1 MPKATLEFNLPDENQ
16 EFELATK
23 GLNFWSV
30 LIDFDQYLRSK
41 MKYESDSL
49 SKETYD
55 SLQESRDKL
64 NQLMSENLISLDMV
78 E

>member
-1 MPKATLEFNLPDENQ
+1 
-16 EFELATK
+16 
-23 GLNFWSV
+23 
-30 LIDFDQYLRSK
+30 

-64 NQLMSENLISLDMV
+64 NQLMSENVMSLDMV